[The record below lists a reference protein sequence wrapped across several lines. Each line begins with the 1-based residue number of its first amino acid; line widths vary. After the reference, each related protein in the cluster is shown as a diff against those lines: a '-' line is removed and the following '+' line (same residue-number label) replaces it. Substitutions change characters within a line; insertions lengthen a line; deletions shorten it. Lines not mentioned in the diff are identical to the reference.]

1 MEKYSGGATWWW
13 KKLENFARFHTIYE
27 RDRHPDEWTVS
38 TLYGICCATHSV
50 ARQNMSVYWFYRLYV
65 FSFCLVFAHYL
76 HVVRLV
82 VSTGSKPSI
91 IELWNNAHKV
101 TSLWLRKN
109 TVQEHDHN
117 ADNRIRFHW
126 HCMRSLKHTT
136 RTPASEFILIIQT
149 ISSQEQSQLLL
160 LYIIKPPLAT
170 ARAA

>member
-13 KKLENFARFHTIYE
+13 KKLENLLVSIQYTNVTDIQTNEQSARYMAYAALRIAS
-27 RDRHPDEWTVS
+27 R
-38 TLYGICCATHSV
+38 GK
-50 ARQNMSVYWFYRLYV
+50 NMSVYWFYRLYV

-91 IELWNNAHKV
+91 IQLWNNAHKV